1 MEQLR
6 ELVPW
11 VYLLAAVTF
20 ILGLK
25 GLSGPTTA
33 PLGNRVAAAGMLL
46 AVIVT
51 FLESQVASAWLLI
64 VPAIAIGAVIGFI
77 GARQVPMTAMPQMVA
92 IFNGAGGGAAALVSI
107 QEYLRATGEGAVN
120 AGEVVAIVL
129 GLMIGAVS
137 FSGSAVA
144 FGKLQGLIDAR
155 AFRYS
160 GQQLVTGGLFAG
172 MILGALALI
181 ASAAGLVTVPTVLV
195 LALVALLALAFGVA
209 LVMPIGGADMPV
221 VISLLNAY
229 TGLAVAMAGFSIGN
243 QMLII
248 AGTLV
253 GASGTLLTRLM
264 SKAMN
269 RSLGNVLFGAF
280 GAATAASG
288 ARADDGRTVRSI
300 SAEDAAIQ
308 LGYAQRVIIVPGY
321 GLAVAQAQHGVR
333 ELADLL
339 EQKGIEVRY
348 EIQPVAGRMP
358 GHMNVL
364 LAEANVP
371 YEKLF
376 DMEQIN
382 DDFKRADVAL
392 VIGANDV
399 TNPAARSDKSSPIYG
414 MPILNVDQ
422 AQNIIV
428 IKRSMK
434 PGFAGIDNDLYL
446 DPKTGMLFGD
456 AKQAVSQVVAELKKA
471 A

>member
-1 MEQLR
+1 
-6 ELVPW
+6 
-11 VYLLAAVTF
+11 
-20 ILGLK
+20 
-25 GLSGPTTA
+25 
-33 PLGNRVAAAGMLL
+33 MLL
-46 AVIVT
+46 
-51 FLESQVASAWLLI
+51 S
-64 VPAIAIGAVIGFI
+64 
-77 GARQVPMTAMPQMVA
+77 
-92 IFNGAGGGAAALVSI
+92 AALI
-107 QEYLRATGEGAVN
+107 LAGAWFGVTTLD
-120 AGEVVAIVL
+120 AALLL
-129 GLMIGAVS
+129 GG
-137 FSGSAVA
+137 VA
-144 FGKLQGLIDAR
+144 F
-155 AFRYS
+155 F
-160 GQQLVTGGLFAG
+160 
-172 MILGALALI
+172 
-181 ASAAGLVTVPTVLV
+181 
-195 LALVALLALAFGVA
+195 ALVFGVA
-209 LVMPIGGADMPV
+209 LVLPIGGADMPV

-280 GAATAASG
+280 GAATAAG
-288 ARADDGRTVRSI
+288 AGAKADDSRTAREI

-308 LGYAQRVIIVPGY
+308 LGYAQSVIIVPGY
-321 GLAVAQAQHGVR
+321 GLAVAQAQHSVR

-339 EQKGIEVRY
+339 EERGIEVRY
-348 EIQPVAGRMP
+348 AIHPVAGRMP

-382 DDFKRADVAL
+382 DEFQRADVAL

-434 PGFAGIDNDLYL
+434 PGFAGIDNELYL

-456 AKQAVSQVVAELKKA
+456 AKEAVGRVVTELKKA

>member
-1 MEQLR
+1 
-6 ELVPW
+6 
-11 VYLLAAVTF
+11 
-20 ILGLK
+20 
-25 GLSGPTTA
+25 
-33 PLGNRVAAAGMLL
+33 
-46 AVIVT
+46 
-51 FLESQVASAWLLI
+51 
-64 VPAIAIGAVIGFI
+64 
-77 GARQVPMTAMPQMVA
+77 
-92 IFNGAGGGAAALVSI
+92 
-107 QEYLRATGEGAVN
+107 
-120 AGEVVAIVL
+120 VL
-129 GLMIGAVS
+129 
-137 FSGSAVA
+137 
-144 FGKLQGLIDAR
+144 
-155 AFRYS
+155 
-160 GQQLVTGGLFAG
+160 
-172 MILGALALI
+172 
-181 ASAAGLVTVPTVLV
+181 
-195 LALVALLALAFGVA
+195 
-209 LVMPIGGADMPV
+209 PIGGADMPV

-280 GAATAASG
+280 GAAIAAGSG

-308 LGYAQRVIIVPGY
+308 LGYAQSVIIVPGY

-348 EIQPVAGRMP
+348 AIHPVAGRMP

-382 DDFKRADVAL
+382 DDFERADVAL

-414 MPILNVDQ
+414 MPILNVDK

-434 PGFAGIDNDLYL
+434 PGFAGIDNELYL